1 VSDVR
6 HLALQTDDGLALEAE
21 WAASADPA
29 SALSVVLCHPHP
41 QFGGSMRSIV
51 TSVLFEQL
59 PAAGYPSLRFNFRGV
74 EGSEGTYAEGELEP
88 LDVVAAITA
97 AAGLFPT
104 TRIALVGWSFGADIA
119 LTVVDARVAG
129 WVAIAPPLR
138 FRPSYAAANDARP
151 KHLIL
156 AEHDEFRAPAEVREE
171 VAAWP
176 ATTVAI
182 VPGASHFF
190 VGRTDRVVTETR
202 AGLEA
207 IATTTSGSR

>member
-6 HLALQTDDGLALEAE
+6 RRELRTEDGLALEAE
-21 WAASADPA
+21 WAPGADSASPV
-29 SALSVVLCHPHP
+29 SVVLCHPHP

-74 EGSEGTYAEGELEP
+74 KGSEGTYAEGALEP

-97 AAGLFPT
+97 AAELFPA
-104 TRIALVGWSFGADIA
+104 TRIALVGWSFGADIS
-119 LTVVDARVAG
+119 LTVVDERVAG

-138 FRPSYAAANDARP
+138 FGSREAASDARR

-156 AEHDEFRAPAEVREE
+156 AEHDEFRAPTEVRDE
-171 VAAWP
+171 VASWP
-176 ATTVAI
+176 ATTLAI

-207 IATTTSGSR
+207 IATTTSGSP